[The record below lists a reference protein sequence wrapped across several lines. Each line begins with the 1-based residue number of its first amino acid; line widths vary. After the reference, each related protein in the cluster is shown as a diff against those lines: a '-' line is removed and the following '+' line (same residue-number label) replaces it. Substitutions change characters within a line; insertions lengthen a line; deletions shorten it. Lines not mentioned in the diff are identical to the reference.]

1 VRCRSMWEVHHSLC
15 GCCRADDV
23 VARLTSS
30 LPAGFTQ
37 DKEQFLRELREAEEQ
52 FAPPGTRVDSS
63 TVGEGE
69 DARAFEVYEC
79 KLEDNEPAQKLH
91 ANLQTTA
98 LWFIEGACVEAAECA
113 TLND

>member
-1 VRCRSMWEVHHSLC
+1 VRRLRVRCRSMWEVHHSLC

-52 FAPPGTRVDSS
+52 FAPPGT
-63 TVGEGE
+63 